1 VYADDLLRPWRD
13 AVLASLPPIASFDA
27 HTHTGSNDP
36 DGFRCSPEQLLEGLG
51 LIGARAAVFTMHE
64 PDGYPP
70 ANDRILEEA
79 RASGGVL
86 VPFCRLDPRVGG
98 AEAAR
103 EAERCLDAGARGI
116 KLHPRAEQFRLE
128 EPETEPLFAV
138 ANERGVPVL
147 VHAGRGIPAL
157 GADALDLAGKYPNAR
172 IILAHAAVCDLAWIW
187 RHAADHPNLFFDT
200 AWWSAQ
206 DLLTLFS
213 LVPTGQILW
222 GSDAPY
228 GTPLQSQ
235 IMAFRCALQSG
246 VSPEALVSVG
256 GAQMERLVTGAD
268 PLDLGPAPGVGGLT
282 RDVLLWR
289 VCSYLQTAAARMMLR
304 DQPDEYLAL
313 ARLACDV
320 GEDAAQAPICR
331 SVLALLDRFEQY
343 VADRPPEMELTRPG
357 SRFPGLHLV
366 VTASIVA
373 LTPDVP
379 LPADVEPESVGERS
393 GT

>member
-13 AVLASLPPIASFDA
+13 AVVASLPPIDSFDA

-36 DGFRCSPEQLLEGLG
+36 DGFRCSPEELLEALG
-51 LIGARAAVFTMHE
+51 QIGARAAVFTMHE

-79 RASGGVL
+79 RAAGGVL
-86 VPFCRLDPRVGG
+86 VPFCRLNPHVGG

-157 GADALDLAGKYPNAR
+157 GADALDLAGRFPNAR
-172 IILAHAAVCDLAWIW
+172 IILAHAGVCDLAWIW

-200 AWWSAQ
+200 AWWSVQ
-206 DLLTLFS
+206 DLMTLFS
-213 LVPTGQILW
+213 LVPPGQILW

-235 IMAFRCALQSG
+235 IMAFRCALQAG
-246 VSPEALVSVG
+246 LAPDALVSIG
-256 GAQMERLVTGAD
+256 GGQMARLVSGED
-268 PLDLGPAPGVGGLT
+268 PVDLGPPPGTDSLS

-289 VCSYLQTAAARMMLR
+289 VCSYLQTSLARMMVR
-304 DQPDEYLAL
+304 EAPDEYLAL
-313 ARLACDV
+313 ARLACEV
-320 GEDAAQAPICR
+320 GDGAPQAPICR
-331 SVLALLDRFEQY
+331 SVLALIDRFERY
-343 VADRPPEMELTRPG
+343 VASRPAEMDLTRPG
-357 SRFPGLHLV
+357 SRFPGMHLI

-373 LTPDVP
+373 LTPEVP
-379 LPADVEPESVGERS
+379 LPADVEPESAGERS
-393 GT
+393 AD

>member
-1 VYADDLLRPWRD
+1 VYADDLLTPWRD
-13 AVLASLPPIASFDA
+13 AVVEALPPLRSFDA
-27 HTHTGSNDP
+27 HTHTGSSDP
-36 DGFRCSPEQLLEGLG
+36 DGFRCSPEQLLAGLG
-51 LIGARAAVFTMHE
+51 EIGARAAVFTMHE

-79 RASGGVL
+79 RASDGVL
-86 VPFCRLDPRVGG
+86 VPFCRLDPRIGG
-98 AEAAR
+98 PEAAR

-157 GADALDLAGKYPNAR
+157 GADALDLAGRYPRAR

-187 RHAADHPNLFFDT
+187 RHTADHPNLFFDT
-200 AWWSAQ
+200 AWWNVQ

-213 LVPTGQILW
+213 LVPPGQILW

-235 IMAFRCALQSG
+235 IMAFRCALQAG
-246 VSPEALVSVG
+246 VGPDAMVSIAG
-256 GAQMERLVTGAD
+256 EQMERLVGGEDPVPLGA
-268 PLDLGPAPGVGGLT
+268 APGTERLSH
-282 RDVLLWR
+282 DVLLWR

-304 DQPDEYLAL
+304 DAPEEYLAL
-313 ARLACDV
+313 ARLACEV
-320 GEDAAQAPICR
+320 GDDAPQAPVCR
-331 SVLALLDRFEQY
+331 SVLALLDRFDEY
-343 VADRPPEMELTRPG
+343 VASHPPEMELSGPG

-366 VTASIVA
+366 VTASIVS

-379 LPADVEPESVGERS
+379 LPADVEPESAGERS
-393 GT
+393 GE

>member
-1 VYADDLLRPWRD
+1 MGA
-13 AVLASLPPIASFDA
+13 LPPIRSFDA

-36 DGFRCSPEQLLEGLG
+36 DGFRCSVDELLAGLG
-51 LIGARAAVFTMHE
+51 EIGARAAVFTMHE

-70 ANDRILEEA
+70 ANDRILAEA
-79 RASGGVL
+79 AASDGVL
-86 VPFCRLDPRVGG
+86 VPFCRLNPHVGG

-138 ANERGVPVL
+138 AHERGVPVL

-157 GADALDLAGKYPNAR
+157 GADALDLAARFPNAR

-200 AWWSAQ
+200 AWWNAQ
-206 DLLTLFS
+206 DLLTLFTH
-213 LVPTGQILW
+213 VPPGQILW

-235 IMAFRCALQSG
+235 IMAFRCALQAG
-246 VSPEALVSVG
+246 VAPDALVTIG
-256 GAQMERLVTGAD
+256 GGQMERLVTGAE
-268 PLDLGPAPGVGGLT
+268 PISLGPAPGTDGLT

-289 VCSYLQTAAARMMLR
+289 VCSYLQTAGARMMIR
-304 DQPDEYLAL
+304 DAPEEYLAL
-313 ARLACDV
+313 ARLACEV
-320 GEDAAQAPICR
+320 GDGAPQAEVCR
-331 SVLALLDRFEQY
+331 SVLALLDRFDRY
-343 VADRPPEMELTRPG
+343 VADHPPELELSRPG

-366 VTASIVA
+366 VTASIVS
-373 LTPDVP
+373 LTPDAP
-379 LPADVEPESVGERS
+379 LPASVEPESVGERS
-393 GT
+393 GS

>member
-13 AVLASLPPIASFDA
+13 AVVASLPPIDSFDA

-36 DGFRCSPEQLLEGLG
+36 DGFRCSPEELLDALG
-51 LIGARAAVFTMHE
+51 EIGARAAVFTMHE

-79 RASGGVL
+79 RAAGGVL
-86 VPFCRLDPRVGG
+86 VPFCRLNPHVGG
-98 AEAAR
+98 AAAAA

-172 IILAHAAVCDLAWIW
+172 IILAHAGVCDLAWIW
-187 RHAADHPNLFFDT
+187 RHSADHPNLFFDT

-213 LVPTGQILW
+213 LVPPGQILW

-235 IMAFRCALQSG
+235 IMAFRCALQAG
-246 VSPEALVSVG
+246 VEPDALVSVG
-256 GAQMERLVTGAD
+256 GGQMARLVSGEA
-268 PLDLGPAPGVGGLT
+268 PIDLGPAPGTDSLS

-289 VCSYLQTAAARMMLR
+289 VCSYLQTAVARMMVR
-304 DQPDEYLAL
+304 EAPEEYLAL
-313 ARLACDV
+313 ARLACEV
-320 GEDAAQAPICR
+320 GDDAPQAPVCR
-331 SVLALLDRFEQY
+331 SVLALIDRFDSY
-343 VADRPPEMELTRPG
+343 VASRPPEMDLSRPG
-357 SRFPGLHLV
+357 SRFPGMHLV

-373 LTPDVP
+373 LTPDAP

-393 GT
+393 GE

>member
-1 VYADDLLRPWRD
+1 MPVSPFRSPGPYITPLVYADDLLRPWRE
-13 AVLASLPPIASFDA
+13 AVFASLPPIASFDA

-36 DGFRCSPEQLLEGLG
+36 DGFRCSVDELLDALG
-51 LIGARAAVFTMHE
+51 QIDARAAVFTMHE

-138 ANERGVPVL
+138 ANDRGVPVL

-157 GADALDLAGKYPNAR
+157 GADALDLAGKFPNTR

-187 RHAADHPNLFFDT
+187 RHTPDHPNLFFDT
-200 AWWSAQ
+200 AWWSVQ

-213 LVPTGQILW
+213 LVPPGQILW

-235 IMAFRCALQSG
+235 IMAFRCALQAG
-246 VSPEALVSVG
+246 VPPEALVSIG
-256 GAQMERLVTGAD
+256 GGQMVRLVTGAD
-268 PLDLGPAPGVGGLT
+268 PLDLGPPRGAGSLSS
-282 RDVLLWR
+282 DVLLWR
-289 VCSYLQTAAARMMLR
+289 GCSVPPTAPPPGGGGEQPPR
-304 DQPDEYLAL
+304 DIWAGP
-313 ARLACDV
+313 R
-320 GEDAAQAPICR
+320 
-331 SVLALLDRFEQY
+331 
-343 VADRPPEMELTRPG
+343 
-357 SRFPGLHLV
+357 
-366 VTASIVA
+366 
-373 LTPDVP
+373 
-379 LPADVEPESVGERS
+379 
-393 GT
+393 